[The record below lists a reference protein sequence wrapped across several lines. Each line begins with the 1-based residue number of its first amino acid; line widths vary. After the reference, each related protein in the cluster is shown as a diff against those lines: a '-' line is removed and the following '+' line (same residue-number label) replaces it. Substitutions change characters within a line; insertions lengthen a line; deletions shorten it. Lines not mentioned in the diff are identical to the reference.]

1 MHSCIFLTKV
11 FYPQKTNLLEVKFCV
26 LKFHFKIVWT
36 KCVTIFCEK
45 KKKKALQGFLGY
57 LSQIR
62 EFAEN
67 LSNVHLRY
75 SEFETLTAVNGC
87 VLEGTEEQ
95 LYSKKKKRFWLSL
108 KFFKIQNQLIVKLIL
123 KDSLGL
129 Y

>member
-1 MHSCIFLTKV
+1 MCNHIL
-11 FYPQKTNLLEVKFCV
+11 
-26 LKFHFKIVWT
+26 W
-36 KCVTIFCEK
+36 

-95 LYSKKKKRFWLSL
+95 LYSKKKK
-108 KFFKIQNQLIVKLIL
+108 KILVISKIFQNSKPTY
-123 KDSLGL
+123 SET
-129 Y
+129 YS

>member
-1 MHSCIFLTKV
+1 MCNHIL
-11 FYPQKTNLLEVKFCV
+11 
-26 LKFHFKIVWT
+26 W
-36 KCVTIFCEK
+36 